1 MTHIDKNSIK
11 HFTVCFLLSLVDIQ
25 ELELLTISLTST
37 KWYNNLNLR
46 LWKSIFIENT
56 ESPATQ

>member
-1 MTHIDKNSIK
+1 MFPTLIGN
-11 HFTVCFLLSLVDIQ
+11 IQ

-37 KWYNNLNLR
+37 KWYNILNLR